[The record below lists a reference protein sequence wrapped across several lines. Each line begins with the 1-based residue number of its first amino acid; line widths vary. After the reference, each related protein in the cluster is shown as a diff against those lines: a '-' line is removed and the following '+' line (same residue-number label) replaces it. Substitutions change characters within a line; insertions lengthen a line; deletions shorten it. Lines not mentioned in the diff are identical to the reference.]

1 MSSSRQH
8 KFIDMYPIFP
18 TVDLIDEHV
27 YDLNENSIG
36 WKETAMA
43 KFSNIHTFF
52 HANDDQLGDEANVAR
67 LVMFAFGYAHATSQ
81 FLLKTKVRDTY
92 KFFNLKILNRY
103 KFLCRNLNSLR
114 I

>member
-1 MSSSRQH
+1 
-8 KFIDMYPIFP
+8 MYPIFP

-81 FLLKTKVRDTY
+81 FLLKTKVGTLIH
-92 KFFNLKILNRY
+92 KFFNLKILN
-103 KFLCRNLNSLR
+103 
-114 I
+114 